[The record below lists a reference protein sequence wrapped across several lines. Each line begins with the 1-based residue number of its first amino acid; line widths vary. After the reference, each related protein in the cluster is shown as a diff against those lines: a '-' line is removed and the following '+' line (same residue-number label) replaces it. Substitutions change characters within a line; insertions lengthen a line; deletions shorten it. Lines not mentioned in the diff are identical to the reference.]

1 MNFIVSSTTLL
12 KHLQLISGVLQ
23 SSTTLPILEDFL
35 FELGK
40 NELTVHAT
48 DLEITMSTKIA
59 GVESKTSG
67 SITIPAKLIIDIL
80 KTFPEQPLSFN
91 VNSENNSVEISSDY
105 GKYKVTGHDAAEF
118 PKIPKIEK
126 GNSFTVDSSIL
137 HRAISKTTFAAAN
150 DDIRPVMSGV
160 LFQLSGDNVTFVAT
174 DSHKLVR
181 FTRTDIKPGNDAS
194 FIMPKKPLKLLQNI
208 FASNDAPVQV
218 EYNNTNAYFQTENIT
233 LICRLI
239 DGKYPNYV
247 AVIPFDN
254 PNKMVISKQALISSL
269 KRVAVFASAS
279 TNQIKFSISGS
290 ELQISAEDLDYSNSA
305 NERLTCSYDGEDLVI
320 AFNSKFLIEI
330 LNGIDT
336 EDISVE
342 MSMPNRPVIILPS
355 KEASDPDEDML
366 MLVMPV
372 LVNA

>member
-1 MNFIVSSTTLL
+1 
-12 KHLQLISGVLQ
+12 
-23 SSTTLPILEDFL
+23 
-35 FELGK
+35 
-40 NELTVHAT
+40 
-48 DLEITMSTKIA
+48 
-59 GVESKTSG
+59 
-67 SITIPAKLIIDIL
+67 
-80 KTFPEQPLSFN
+80 
-91 VNSENNSVEISSDY
+91 
-105 GKYKVTGHDAAEF
+105 
-118 PKIPKIEK
+118 
-126 GNSFTVDSSIL
+126 
-137 HRAISKTTFAAAN
+137 
-150 DDIRPVMSGV
+150 
-160 LFQLSGDNVTFVAT
+160 
-174 DSHKLVR
+174 
-181 FTRTDIKPGNDAS
+181 
-194 FIMPKKPLKLLQNI
+194 
-208 FASNDAPVQV
+208 VQV

-330 LNGIDT
+330 LNSIDT

-342 MSMPNRPVIILPS
+342 MSMPNRPVIILPA